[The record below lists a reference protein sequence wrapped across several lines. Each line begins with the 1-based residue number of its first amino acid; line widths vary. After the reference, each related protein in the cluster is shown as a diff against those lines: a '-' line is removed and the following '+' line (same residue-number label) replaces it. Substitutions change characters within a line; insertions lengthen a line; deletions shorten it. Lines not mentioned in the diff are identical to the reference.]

1 MFQRFFLTLIRSR
14 PKAYWVLLLY
24 SVGQCHAIFFLNWN
38 FTPSFKPILSGIT
51 YMSPSPC
58 LFLIFCLSLSLS
70 ISRFMSKIV
79 YQSLPFNCHRI
90 DLLSQNINIY
100 QQALVSLHIA
110 IMYICFT
117 VILCIFRCQCCV
129 SQMI

>member
-1 MFQRFFLTLIRSR
+1 
-14 PKAYWVLLLY
+14 
-24 SVGQCHAIFFLNWN
+24 
-38 FTPSFKPILSGIT
+38 
-51 YMSPSPC
+51 
-58 LFLIFCLSLSLS
+58 
-70 ISRFMSKIV
+70 MSKIV

-117 VILCIFRCQCCV
+117 VIQSVYLDGAVYLMDPLELQRSMPDVHIKYFLFRFC
-129 SQMI
+129 